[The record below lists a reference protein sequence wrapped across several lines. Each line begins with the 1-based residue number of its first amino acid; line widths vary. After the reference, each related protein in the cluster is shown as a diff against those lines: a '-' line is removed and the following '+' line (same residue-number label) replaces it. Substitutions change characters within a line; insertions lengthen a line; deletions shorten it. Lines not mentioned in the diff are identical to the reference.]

1 MARVYTPQDGYA
13 IMTVLTRLATGQ
25 QSLTTVTN
33 MSDYISA
40 GELVQS
46 TGKENVYNA
55 LGILIGRTLIATRA
69 YRAKLA
75 LMNAIDTGTYTNR
88 LRKISYYA
96 KDPLPSGWF
105 NTDLFTNLADGYDGG
120 NNGGS
125 SVGSQWEQHQSM
137 PLEMNFGGCTTFDEC
152 LTLYEDQV
160 DIAFRD
166 PQELAAFIAG
176 QVQEHENDI
185 ESEKETFNR
194 MTLLSKIAATY
205 AYDAGG
211 LSHQVVN
218 LTAAYNAWFGTT
230 YTSAQLRSTYLKSFL
245 EFMTATIKEY
255 SRHLTERSANHH
267 LALTKTV
274 GGVNYSILRHTPKSE
289 QRLYLFENLFD
300 KAESMVL
307 PEIFN
312 PQYLSI
318 ENYEAVDYWQSN
330 YDDTERPIIKVKTAI
345 LDTLTGAQTASSDV
359 ELDYVVGLLVDRDA
373 MMNQVILE
381 RSLSTPVNAR
391 KGYRNVWLHFAKNAI
406 NDPTENAILFIMED
420 PTP

>member
-25 QSLTTVTN
+25 QSLNTVTD
-33 MSDYISA
+33 MSSFISA

-46 TGKENVYNA
+46 TGTENVYNA
-55 LGILIGRTLIATRA
+55 LGILIGRTLIASRA
-69 YRAKLA
+69 YKAKLA

-88 LRKISYYA
+88 LRKISYYS

-105 NTDLFTNLADGYDGG
+105 NTNLFTNLADGYDGG
-120 NNGGS
+120 NNGGA

-137 PLEMNFGGCTTFDEC
+137 PTSLEFGGCTTFDEC

-160 DIAFRD
+160 NIAFRD
-166 PQELAAFIAG
+166 PQELAAFVAG

-185 ESEKETFNR
+185 ESEKESFNR
-194 MTLLSKIAATY
+194 MTLLSKMAATY
-205 AYDAGG
+205 AYDSAGI
-211 LSHQVVN
+211 SKQVVN
-218 LTAAYNAWFGTT
+218 LTKAYNDWYGTT
-230 YTSAQLRSTYLKSFL
+230 YSSAQLRSVYLKSFL

-255 SRHLTERSANHH
+255 ARHLTERSANHH
-267 LALTKTV
+267 LALPKTV
-274 GGVNYSILRHTPKSE
+274 GGVQYSILRHTPKNL
-289 QRLYLFENLFD
+289 QRLYLFENLFS

-312 PQYLSI
+312 PQMLSI

-330 YDDTERPIIKVKTAI
+330 YDETERPKIKVKTAI
-345 LDTLTGAQTASSDV
+345 LNTVTGTQTASSDI
-359 ELDYVVGLLVDRDA
+359 ELDYVVGLLIDRDA
-373 MMNQVILE
+373 MMNQIILE

-406 NDPTENAILFIMED
+406 NDPTENAILFTMED